1 MSAAP
6 RIDGIFVE
14 KACSKINSTM
24 GNESIQSWN
33 CFKQLTK
40 KGQNYNGDKSLVFVD
55 EKFPAFLTTRLPANE
70 YNIWHTCLVKLAL
83 KARIF
88 SYIFNRLGAT
98 SNSLQRKDR
107 TTTSD
112 KLIVFVNEEIS
123 CALQYVIYT
132 ETSTSKIVIK
142 RNLLLSWICCNET

>member
-1 MSAAP
+1 M
-6 RIDGIFVE
+6 
-14 KACSKINSTM
+14 K
-24 GNESIQSWN
+24 
-33 CFKQLTK
+33 
-40 KGQNYNGDKSLVFVD
+40 
-55 EKFPAFLTTRLPANE
+55 KFPAFLTTRLPANE

-98 SNSLQRKDR
+98 INSLQRKDR

-112 KLIVFVNEEIS
+112 KLIVFVNEKIS

-132 ETSTSKIVIK
+132 ATSTSKIVIK
-142 RNLLLSWICCNET
+142 ETFFCHEFVVMKHKLYIFCEYITLSREKYLSKIPFVVIWIWRTIIVYPPYSWCL